1 MSTPIAPAHAV
12 HPHSTAARARLAVR
26 GGALALACLAG
37 SVALSF
43 PASLL
48 ATEAATR
55 AGIGISPTIFR
66 VVVLACAAA
75 GGALWGRTVARATGT
90 RARRVAAHTA
100 LGFGLATVVAVAAL
114 TGIETALLAHAQA
127 GGVVPMH
134 RAFAA
139 LFPAATGFVVLA
151 TVLAAG
157 LGARLGATGALRAA
171 ARCAL
176 AATATFLAVALAM
189 DAAGWRVGAPD
200 AEARFTM
207 VVVTIAG
214 LLLATAVA
222 GALALP
228 LLRAAAAP
236 DPHGESSRD

>member
-1 MSTPIAPAHAV
+1 MR
-12 HPHSTAARARLAVR
+12 PHSAAARARLALR
-26 GGALALACLAG
+26 GSALALACLAG

-55 AGIGISPTIFR
+55 VGVGISPTIFR

-75 GGALWGRTVARATGT
+75 GGALWGRAVARATGT
-90 RARRVAAHTA
+90 RVRRVAAHAA

-127 GGVVPMH
+127 GGTVPMH
-134 RAFAA
+134 VAFAA
-139 LFPAATGFVVLA
+139 LFPTATGFVVLA

-157 LGARLGATGALRAA
+157 LGARVATARAVRAA

-176 AATATFLAVALAM
+176 AATAAFLAVVVAM

-214 LLLATAVA
+214 LVLATAVA

-228 LLRAAAAP
+228 LLRIAAAAVRRP
-236 DPHGESSRD
+236 G

>member
-1 MSTPIAPAHAV
+1 MLDRHVP
-12 HPHSTAARARLAVR
+12 RAWLALR
-26 GGALALACLAG
+26 GSALALLWLAG

-48 ATEAATR
+48 ATDAATR
-55 AGIGISPTIFR
+55 AGIAISPTIFR
-66 VVVLACAAA
+66 VVMLACAAA
-75 GGALWGRTVARATGT
+75 GGALWGRAVARVAG
-90 RARRVAAHTA
+90 AHAPRVAAHAA
-100 LGFGLATVVAVAAL
+100 LGFGASLVLAVMAL

-127 GGVVPMH
+127 GGAVPMH
-134 RAFAA
+134 LAFAA
-139 LFPAATGFVVLA
+139 LFPAATGVVVLA

-157 LGARLGATGALRAA
+157 LGARVGAGRALRAA
-171 ARCAL
+171 GRCAL
-176 AATATFLAVALAM
+176 AATAVFLAVAVAM

-228 LLRAAAAP
+228 LLRAGRA
-236 DPHGESSRD
+236 GS

>member
-1 MSTPIAPAHAV
+1 MSDQHA
-12 HPHSTAARARLAVR
+12 SRASLAVR
-26 GGALALACLAG
+26 GGALALLWLAG

-55 AGIGISPTIFR
+55 VGLGVSPTIFR
-66 VVVLACAAA
+66 VVTLMCAAA
-75 GGALWGRTVARATGT
+75 GGALWGRMVARVTGARAT
-90 RARRVAAHTA
+90 RVAAHA
-100 LGFGLATVVAVAAL
+100 GLGFGLSTVTAVMAL

-127 GGVVPMH
+127 GGAVPMH
-134 RAFAA
+134 LAFAA
-139 LFPAATGFVVLA
+139 LFPAATGLVVLA

-157 LGARLGATGALRAA
+157 LGARVARGRALRVAG
-171 ARCAL
+171 RCAL
-176 AATATFLAVALAM
+176 AATAVFLTLVVAM

-228 LLRAAAAP
+228 LLRRAGP
-236 DPHGESSRD
+236 ERQLQQG